1 VERYGWEEMASRIR
15 INCFSQDPSLKSSLA
30 FLRKTPWARDKVEQ
44 LYLTSIGAKPSQGT
58 KPKLAPPLA
67 ADPKSETAVRPSP
80 PAKPKV
86 NVWTAKP
93 NEEAAPAKPN
103 EEAAPAKPNEEAAP
117 AKPKINV
124 WTAKPSETRAA
135 AKPKLN
141 IWTGKPFEEGDR

>member
-1 VERYGWEEMASRIR
+1 MKDPLHGITLKAILEALVERYGWEEMASRIR

-93 NEEAAPAKPN
+93 NEEAAPAKP
-103 EEAAPAKPNEEAAP
+103 
-117 AKPKINV
+117 KINV